1 MYNKKTLQIMAKL
14 VFAYPIEEVHGKLK
28 GKFGANCR
36 KAKNAKGE
44 RKPFSVQ
51 YGARD
56 LTNKP
61 YSTGETSAQ
70 NRFAGIAALVA
81 ARRKNTQKR
90 VQDQADFKAQSVYP
104 TLTKYLWAICAEEY
118 DTSEQ

>member
-1 MYNKKTLQIMAKL
+1 MAKL

-36 KAKNAKGE
+36 SAKNAKGE

-51 YGARD
+51 YGTRD

-61 YSTGETSAQ
+61 LSTAEITARS
-70 NRFAGIAALVA
+70 RFKTIQAMVA
-81 ARRKNTQKR
+81 TRRKDVSQR
-90 VQDQADFKAQSVYP
+90 SADQAAFKAQSTYP
-104 TLTKYLWAICAEEY
+104 TLTKYLWAVCIQAY
-118 DTSEQ
+118 DAAQED